1 MPLTNILGLP
11 KAGPGSLWGQCV
23 SQGQPVRQWVFLK
36 QLLRAWHLV
45 DAWHS
50 SASHFNSPRL
60 TEGLASPADEHCS
73 EASAALGH
81 ILEAQ
86 LPSLTAPL
94 CVAQ

>member
-23 SQGQPVRQWVFLK
+23 SQGQPVRQWVFLE

-45 DAWHS
+45 NAWHS
-50 SASHFNSPRL
+50 SASRFNSPRL
-60 TEGLASPADEHCS
+60 IEGLASPADEHRS
-73 EASAALGH
+73 EASAALGQ